1 MTKKY
6 LPPEFEVDL
15 FNLSSSSVVTTSGN
29 MEIPGGD
36 IEIDLADLEAA
47 NALEY

>member
-36 IEIDLADLEAA
+36 VDIDLADIEAA

>member
-36 IEIDLADLEAA
+36 ILDLADLEAA
-47 NALEY
+47 DALEY